1 MSYTWC
7 CIVILLNFCDKRNLT
22 YCTSAYVFCS
32 GRYCHFCWWSPYTLV
47 TVSVFRSRHLV
58 DRRAETDLYC
68 QLPADVHS
76 CHNWSTSAQSLCS
89 HRPNAGTTI
98 HICNPV
104 RDRNLQNSQGMSLH
118 LLPRKLRRSRAK
130 QNSWSLPLYY
140 IVFSLTDCI
149 LLVYFCEE
157 FVTQVQS
164 LCVLNL
170 LDVSSKFSSVL
181 CLYLL
186 AYRQFFYVYCLQT
199 REKLAFNVSAKWK
212 TLCLML
218 LTREHCSWFLNEM

>member
-7 CIVILLNFCDKRNLT
+7 CIVILYNFCDKRNLT
-22 YCTSAYVFCS
+22 YCTSVCVFCS
-32 GRYCHFCWWSPYTLV
+32 CHYCHICWWSPYALV

-76 CHNWSTSAQSLCS
+76 CHNWPTSAQSLCL
-89 HRPNAGTTI
+89 HRQNAGTTI
-98 HICNPV
+98 NICTPI
-104 RDRNLQNSQGMSLH
+104 RDRNLQNSEGMSLH
-118 LLPRKLRRSRAK
+118 LVPRKLRRSRCK
-130 QNSWSLPLYY
+130 QNSWSWPFCY

-149 LLVYFCEE
+149 LLFYFCEE

-170 LDVSSKFSSVL
+170 LDVSTKFSSVL

-186 AYRQFFYVYCLQT
+186 AYRQLFVHTVYKVEWNL
-199 REKLAFNVSAKWK
+199 R
-212 TLCLML
+212 LMFL
-218 LTREHCSWFLNEM
+218 LSGRH